1 MNDEKYIFE
10 VTTEDFAE
18 KVIASSHE
26 RVVLVDFWAEWCAPC
41 KMLAPVLERI
51 VQSLGGRVVLAKV
64 NTDENQDLA
73 HEFGIQSIPS
83 VKIFHRGAVAEEFVG
98 VLPEHEITALIT
110 SIAGDEI
117 EDRIL
122 QAAGLFGE
130 GRLDEAETL
139 LLSVLAE
146 KPKYAGALI
155 GLARIAIEQ
164 HDTTQARELLGSI
177 GEGDKPY
184 DDARVL
190 LARIEF
196 EEICVKAGGLD
207 ACQTRYAE
215 EPDNLDVLYNLG
227 CCFVVNS
234 RYREAF
240 DVFFTIMGKSM
251 DYRSGAARKAVL
263 SLFNIVGQTS
273 DITAEYRGKL
283 ATLLF

>member
-1 MNDEKYIFE
+1 MNGGNSIYE
-10 VTTEDFAE
+10 VTAKDFAE
-18 KVIASSHE
+18 KVIAASHE
-26 RVVLVDFWAEWCAPC
+26 RVVVVDFWAEWCAPC
-41 KMLAPVLERI
+41 KMLAPILER
-51 VQSLGGRVVLAKV
+51 VVRSLGGRVALAKV

-73 HEFGIQSIPS
+73 YEFGIQSIPS

-117 EDRIL
+117 EDHIVR
-122 QAAGLFGE
+122 AAGLAGE

-146 KPKYAGALI
+146 KPKHTGALI

-164 HDTTQARELLGSI
+164 HDTTRARELLGSI
-177 GEGDKPY
+177 GEFEKPY
-184 DDARVL
+184 DEAQAL
-190 LARIEF
+190 LAHMEF
-196 EEICVKAGGLD
+196 EEICAKAGGLD
-207 ACQTRYAE
+207 ACQARYTE
-215 EPDNLDVLYNLG
+215 EPGNLDVLYNLG
-227 CCFVVNS
+227 CCFAGNS

-240 DVFFTIMGKSM
+240 DVFFTVMGKSM

-273 DITAEYRGKL
+273 DLTAEYREKL
-283 ATLLF
+283 ARLLF